1 MNTSQETVSQQQR
14 YRDVRKV
21 TLIGSVLDFVLGI
34 AKILVGWLANSQ
46 ALIADGIHSFSDLLT
61 DFMVLYAAK
70 HSHQAADETH
80 PYGHGRIET
89 LATVSLGLVLTGIG
103 IGIAYSAVQRLNE
116 PDVLLEF
123 SAVAALVAAVSIV
136 SKEWIYRYTMAAARR
151 LRSEMLMANAWHSR
165 SDAFSSIVV
174 LVGLGGV
181 MMGHAYLDAV
191 AAVMV
196 AAMIAKIGFDLVRSS
211 SQELIDRALEPDKVS
226 AIREHI
232 HAVNGVRSSHT
243 LRTRKSAGNAF
254 VDVHIQVD
262 PRLSVS
268 EGHQIADAVR
278 QRLLQQIDEVTD
290 VTIHIDPEN
299 DETGSP
305 SGDLPPR
312 DQVIQ
317 ALKQR
322 WPQLPPTAIDA
333 VTLHYL
339 AGRIDV
345 VIDLP
350 IHLLQNIDQAAELV
364 RALRQAVATW
374 AVIGDVQVRFKV

>member
-1 MNTSQETVSQQQR
+1 MNISQETAHQQR
-14 YRDVRKV
+14 YREVRKV

-34 AKILVGWLANSQ
+34 VKILVGWLANSQ

-61 DFMVLYAAK
+61 DFMVLYAAR

-89 LATVSLGLVLTGIG
+89 VATVSLGLVLTGIG

-123 SAVAALVAAVSIV
+123 SVVAALVAVVSIV

-174 LVGLGGV
+174 LIGIAGV
-181 MMGHAYLDAV
+181 MLGHAYLDAV
-191 AAVMV
+191 AAVIV
-196 AAMIAKIGFDLVRSS
+196 AAMISKIGFDLVRSS
-211 SQELIDRALEPDKVS
+211 TQELIDSALEPDKVS
-226 AIREHI
+226 AIRDHI
-232 HAVNGVRSSHT
+232 HAVNGVRSAHT

-278 QRLLQQIDEVTD
+278 QRLLEQIDEVTD

-299 DETGSP
+299 DEASSP
-305 SGDLPPR
+305 SSDLPPR
-312 DQVIQ
+312 EQVIKE
-317 ALKQR
+317 LKQR
-322 WPQLPPTAIDA
+322 WPRLPEVSVEA

-339 AGRIDV
+339 SGRIDV

-350 IHLLQNIDQAAELV
+350 ITILQNIDQAAPLVQELK
-364 RALRQAVATW
+364 QAVAAW
-374 AVIGDVQVRFKV
+374 SVIGDVQVRFKV

>member
-1 MNTSQETVSQQQR
+1 MKTSVETMSQQR
-14 YRDVRKV
+14 YRDVRKI
-21 TLIGSVLDFVLGI
+21 TLIGSLLDFALGA

-89 LATVSLGLVLTGIG
+89 VATVSLGLVLTGIG

-123 SAVAALVAAVSIV
+123 SVIAILVASMSIV
-136 SKEWIYRYTMAAARR
+136 SKEWIYRYTIAAARR

-174 LVGLGGV
+174 LIGIAGV
-181 MMGHAYLDAV
+181 MLGHPYLDAV
-191 AAVMV
+191 AAVIV

-211 SQELIDRALEPDKVS
+211 TQELIDTALDPDKVS
-226 AIREHI
+226 AIRKHI
-232 HAVNGVRSSHT
+232 HAINGVRSIHT

-268 EGHQIADAVR
+268 EGHQIGDAVR
-278 QRLLQQIDEVTD
+278 QRLLGQVDEVAD

-299 DETGSP
+299 DETSSP
-305 SGDLPPR
+305 SSNLPPR
-312 DQVIQ
+312 EQIIQ
-317 ALKQR
+317 ELKQR
-322 WPQLPPTAIDA
+322 WPQLPATAVEA

-350 IHLLQNIDQAAELV
+350 IDILHNIDQASALGRELK
-364 RALRQAVATW
+364 QAIASLPG
-374 AVIGDVQVRFKV
+374 IGDVQVRFKV

>member
-1 MNTSQETVSQQQR
+1 MNISQETAHQQR
-14 YRDVRKV
+14 YREVRKV

-34 AKILVGWLANSQ
+34 VKILVGWLANSQ

-61 DFMVLYAAK
+61 DFMVLYAAR

-89 LATVSLGLVLTGIG
+89 VATVSLGLVLTGIG

-123 SAVAALVAAVSIV
+123 SVVAALVAVVSIV

-174 LVGLGGV
+174 LIGIAGV
-181 MMGHAYLDAV
+181 MLGHAYLDAV
-191 AAVMV
+191 AAVIV

-211 SQELIDRALEPDKVS
+211 TQELIDSALEPDKVS
-226 AIREHI
+226 AIRDHI
-232 HAVNGVRSSHT
+232 HAVNGVRSAHT

-278 QRLLQQIDEVTD
+278 QRLLEQIDEVTD

-299 DETGSP
+299 DEASSP
-305 SGDLPPR
+305 SSDLPPR
-312 DQVIQ
+312 EQVIKE
-317 ALKQR
+317 LKQR
-322 WPQLPPTAIDA
+322 WPRLPTAAIDA

-339 AGRIDV
+339 SGQIDV

-350 IHLLQNIDQAAELV
+350 ITILQNIDQAAALV
-364 RALRQAVATW
+364 QELRQAVAAW
-374 AVIGDVQVRFKV
+374 SVIGDVQVRFKV

>member
-1 MNTSQETVSQQQR
+1 MNTSQETASQQQR

-21 TLIGSVLDFVLGI
+21 TLIGSVLDFVLGVV
-34 AKILVGWLANSQ
+34 KILVGWLANSQ

-181 MMGHAYLDAV
+181 MLGHAYLDAV

-211 SQELIDRALEPDKVS
+211 SQELIDSALEPDKVS

-232 HAVNGVRSSHT
+232 HAVNGVRSAHT

-299 DETGSP
+299 DEASSP
-305 SGDLPPR
+305 SSDLPPR
-312 DQVIQ
+312 EQVIKE
-317 ALKQR
+317 LKQR
-322 WPQLPPTAIDA
+322 WPQLPEVSVEA

-350 IHLLQNIDQAAELV
+350 INLLQNIDQAAALV
-364 RALRQAVATW
+364 QELRQAVAGW
-374 AVIGDVQVRFKV
+374 SVIGDVQVRFKV

>member
-1 MNTSQETVSQQQR
+1 MNTLQETASQQQR

-21 TLIGSVLDFVLGI
+21 TLIGSVLDFVLGV

-181 MMGHAYLDAV
+181 MLGHAYLDAV

-211 SQELIDRALEPDKVS
+211 SQELIDSALEPDKVS

-299 DETGSP
+299 DEASSP
-305 SGDLPPR
+305 SSDLPPR
-312 DQVIQ
+312 EQVIRE
-317 ALKQR
+317 LKQR
-322 WPQLPPTAIDA
+322 WPQLPEVSVEA

-350 IHLLQNIDQAAELV
+350 ITILQNIDQAAALV
-364 RALRQAVATW
+364 QELRQAVAGW
-374 AVIGDVQVRFKV
+374 SVIGDVQVRFKV

>member
-1 MNTSQETVSQQQR
+1 MNISQETAHQQR
-14 YRDVRKV
+14 YREVRKV
-21 TLIGSVLDFVLGI
+21 TLIGSVLDFALGI
-34 AKILVGWLANSQ
+34 VKILVGWLANSQ

-61 DFMVLYAAK
+61 DFMVLYAAR

-89 LATVSLGLVLTGIG
+89 VATVSLGLVLTGIG

-123 SAVAALVAAVSIV
+123 SVVAALVAVVSIV

-174 LVGLGGV
+174 LIGIAGV
-181 MMGHAYLDAV
+181 MLGHAYLDAV
-191 AAVMV
+191 AAVIV

-211 SQELIDRALEPDKVS
+211 TQELIDSALEPDKVS
-226 AIREHI
+226 AIRDHI
-232 HAVNGVRSSHT
+232 HAVNGVRSAHT

-278 QRLLQQIDEVTD
+278 QRLLEQIDEVTD

-299 DETGSP
+299 DESSSP
-305 SGDLPPR
+305 SSDLPPR
-312 DQVIQ
+312 EQVIKE
-317 ALKQR
+317 LKQR
-322 WPQLPPTAIDA
+322 WPRLPAAAIDA

-339 AGRIDV
+339 SGRIDV

-350 IHLLQNIDQAAELV
+350 INLLQNIDQAAALV
-364 RALRQAVATW
+364 QELRQAVATW
-374 AVIGDVQVRFKV
+374 SVIGDVQVRFKV

>member
-1 MNTSQETVSQQQR
+1 MNTSQETASQQQR

-21 TLIGSVLDFVLGI
+21 TLIGSVLDFVLGVV
-34 AKILVGWLANSQ
+34 KILVGWLANSQ

-181 MMGHAYLDAV
+181 MLGHAYLDAV

-211 SQELIDRALEPDKVS
+211 SQELIDSALEPDKVS
-226 AIREHI
+226 AIRDHI
-232 HAVNGVRSSHT
+232 HAVNGVRSAHT

-299 DETGSP
+299 DEASSP
-305 SGDLPPR
+305 SSDLPPR
-312 DQVIQ
+312 EQVIKE
-317 ALKQR
+317 LKQR
-322 WPQLPPTAIDA
+322 WPQLPEVSVEA

-350 IHLLQNIDQAAELV
+350 INLLQNIDQAAALV
-364 RALRQAVATW
+364 QELRQAVAGW
-374 AVIGDVQVRFKV
+374 SVIGDVQVRFKV

>member
-1 MNTSQETVSQQQR
+1 MKTSEETMSQQR
-14 YRDVRKV
+14 YRDVRKI
-21 TLIGSVLDFVLGI
+21 TLIGSLLDFALGV

-70 HSHQAADETH
+70 HSHQAADEAH

-103 IGIAYSAVQRLNE
+103 IGIAYGAVQRLNE
-116 PDVLLEF
+116 PDILLEF
-123 SAVAALVAAVSIV
+123 SVIAILVAIMSIV
-136 SKEWIYRYTMAAARR
+136 SKEWIYRYTIVAARR

-174 LVGLGGV
+174 LIGIAGV
-181 MMGHAYLDAV
+181 MLGHPYLDAV
-191 AAVMV
+191 AAVIV

-211 SQELIDRALEPDKVS
+211 TQELIDTALDPDKVS

-232 HAVNGVRSSHT
+232 HAINGVRSIHT

-268 EGHQIADAVR
+268 EGHQIGDAVR
-278 QRLLQQIDEVTD
+278 QRLLGLVDEVVD

-299 DETGSP
+299 DETSSP
-305 SGDLPPR
+305 SSNLPPR
-312 DQVIQ
+312 EQIIQ
-317 ALKQR
+317 ELKQR
-322 WPQLPPTAIDA
+322 WPQLPATAVEA

-350 IHLLQNIDQAAELV
+350 IDILQNIDQAAELV
-364 RALRQAVATW
+364 RELRQAAATW
-374 AVIGDVQVRFKV
+374 PVIGDVQVRFKV